1 MYFFCFVFN
10 ENMLRKLLGFDRMLE
25 NKIYIFLFL
34 EMKFFLLLLFYFGGN
49 RIFLIPDLYLIV

>member
-34 EMKFFLLLLFYFGGN
+34 EMNFFYYYYFILEETGY
-49 RIFLIPDLYLIV
+49 F